1 MLTGSGTVLSAV
13 VLPDTAIEVSS
24 QNPQP
29 EPVTET
35 IKYAILS

>member
-1 MLTGSGTVLSAV
+1 MHTGSGTVHSAV
-13 VLPDTAIEVSS
+13 VLLATALEVSS

-29 EPVTET
+29 EPVTEA